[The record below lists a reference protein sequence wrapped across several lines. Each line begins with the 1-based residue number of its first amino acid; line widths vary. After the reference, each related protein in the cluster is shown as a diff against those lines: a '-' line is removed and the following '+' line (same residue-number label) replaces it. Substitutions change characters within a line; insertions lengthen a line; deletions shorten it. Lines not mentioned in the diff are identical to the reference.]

1 MCRIILIILLIIS
14 FSSTAQMRTYCTE
27 EQKLVLPDT
36 ASQIA
41 IEVHAALRKNDLK
54 NKWWGVAWDRTAPDC
69 YKYIALKFG
78 NSGYDELHDSRY
90 MDVIVGRRKGQQ
102 DITIATKRIKRN
114 VDLYNGTNRLA
125 IEWQADS
132 ATILVGKSNLKP
144 IIRVPLT
151 CPTDT
156 ASIIG
161 EGDLNVNLMVVEHTP
176 LAKAKAPICIS
187 EQQLNAHF
195 ASSSDPKEGYWVYLD
210 RNTDDNRARLGGMY
224 RIALVRSGYDYK
236 IYYISGAEVN
246 PDAWQSGM
254 LKGELTATIF
264 SNQFDAVWYDSLF
277 EPISREVHA
286 RFDDSSVLTI
296 EFPLYGSQIRFS
308 KAFMRP

>member
-41 IEVHAALRKNDLK
+41 IEVHAALRKNNLK
-54 NKWWGVAWDRTAPDC
+54 NKWWGVAWDRTSPDC

-132 ATILVGKSNLKP
+132 ATILVGKSNLNP

-161 EGDLNVNLMVVEHTP
+161 EGELNVNLMVVEHTP
-176 LAKAKAPICIS
+176 LPKAKATTCIS
-187 EQQLNAHF
+187 KQQLNTHF
-195 ASSSDPKEGYWVYLD
+195 ASSTDPKEGYWVYLD
-210 RNTDDNRARLGGMY
+210 RNTDDNRARLGGIY
-224 RIALVRSGYDYK
+224 RIALVRSGHDYK

-246 PDAWQSGM
+246 PDAWQPGM
-254 LKGELTATIF
+254 LKGELSATIF

-296 EFPLYGSQIRFS
+296 DFPLYGSQIRFS
-308 KAFMRP
+308 KAFIYP